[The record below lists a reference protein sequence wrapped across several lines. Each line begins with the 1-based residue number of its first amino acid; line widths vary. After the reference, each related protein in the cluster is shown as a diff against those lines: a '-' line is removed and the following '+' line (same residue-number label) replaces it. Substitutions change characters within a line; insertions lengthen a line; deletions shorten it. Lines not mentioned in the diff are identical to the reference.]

1 MIVDPDFLDHW
12 KTRVLVDM
20 LGGDELAPVYVIR
33 LWAHC
38 QNRKQSIFQLEKPNG
53 NPTVNP
59 DVTQRKPIVNHAL
72 KALCKYAGEAE
83 KFVDSLVSA
92 GFVEIT
98 SDGGGFEVVGWSRH
112 NAQLVAAWE
121 NGARGGRPAKK
132 PTGNP
137 TVTHGKPNA
146 NPSETDKRREEKIGE
161 DKTRSEEEESMSPSG
176 DDPPTDDFDKFVEE
190 WNELDG
196 VTRGVSLNAS
206 RRKAFKTRCK
216 DKIGGRTWLEVFRA
230 DIKAKFPFKCSSGP
244 DAWRPDIDWFLK
256 PGSLISI
263 LEGKYDWSKDDG
275 KRKTAAVGHGQV
287 FGSSEPK
294 PADFGRMY

>member
-38 QNRKQSIFQLEKPNG
+38 QNRKQSVFHLEKPNG

-59 DVTQRKPIVNHAL
+59 AVTQRKPIVNHAL

-146 NPSETDKRREEKIGE
+146 NPSETDKRREEKSREEKNEKPPKPPEGE
-161 DKTRSEEEESMSPSG
+161 SVKSQVDCVASYYLSIHTRARVGERE
-176 DDPPTDDFDKFVEE
+176 
-190 WNELDG
+190 
-196 VTRGVSLNAS
+196 
-206 RRKAFKTRCK
+206 RK
-216 DKIGGRTWLEVFRA
+216 
-230 DIKAKFPFKCSSGP
+230 
-244 DAWRPDIDWFLK
+244 
-256 PGSLISI
+256 LISAR
-263 LEGKYDWSKDDG
+263 LKEGFSVEDLKQAIDGNHKSDYHSGVNETGKKYHGIGLIFRNAEKVSGFIESAEGVDVRRG
-275 KRKTAAVGHGQV
+275 PAIPTLAQVQEAYGHV
-287 FGSSEPK
+287 KE
-294 PADFGRMY
+294 